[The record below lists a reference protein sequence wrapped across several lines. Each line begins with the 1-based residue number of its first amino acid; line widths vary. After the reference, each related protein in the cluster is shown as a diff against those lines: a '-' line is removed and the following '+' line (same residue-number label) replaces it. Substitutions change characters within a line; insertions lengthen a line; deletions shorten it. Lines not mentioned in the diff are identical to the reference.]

1 MYGCV
6 PCAVFG
12 ALPSSLHRHCVIA
25 GQRRIR
31 CSVVAQAYTYL
42 LASQEAVRTREQL
55 QALAAEVK
63 AFGLTRAEAQQLLD
77 LRPSTLVE
85 LHLVISDCEARVEPE
100 RLEELLALVVQ
111 RLRG

>member
-1 MYGCV
+1 M
-6 PCAVFG
+6 
-12 ALPSSLHRHCVIA
+12 
-25 GQRRIR
+25 
-31 CSVVAQAYTYL
+31 
-42 LASQEAVRTREQL
+42 RTREEL

-85 LHLVISDCEARVEPE
+85 LHLVISDCEARLEPE